1 MDKVYPIAI
10 LIAAMTTTVSGN
22 ASERVPR
29 LPSSTYNVEIRP
41 DNYYYHEQQLGAW
54 FIQCYQR
61 KQPSERYW
69 HCNASDSETIR
80 RFRTTLKDPALAFT
94 DQESQPVTQA
104 NTAPAKQSTLAQ
116 QPIVQAET
124 VPGAKNPIV
133 QKIPHKKHESAQ
145 QLAYMQTNEH
155 QKKELAGKTHE
166 TKKSQTP
173 IAQETIAQTRIVQTT
188 APQTVKNPPIQSQE
202 TQHHWVIQNTDFNN
216 PALEPETYYLLQ
228 LAAFQNK
235 QDASQWQQRYP
246 DIKTQVIKSQGKF
259 TQWFN
264 VVTAQPVEYIE
275 AIALSETIKDQ
286 TGETPW
292 IREKKELL

>member
-10 LIAAMTTTVSGN
+10 VIAAMTATASGK
-22 ASERVPR
+22 ASEHVPR

-61 KQPSERYW
+61 KQPAEHYW

-94 DQESQPVTQA
+94 EQEPQPVTQA
-104 NTAPAKQSTLAQ
+104 TTPLTLAQ
-116 QPIVQAET
+116 PDSIQVEPFSKRAKPT
-124 VPGAKNPIV
+124 VANIK
-133 QKIPHKKHESAQ
+133 HKKPGPAQ

-155 QKKELAGKTHE
+155 KKKPLVGKIQE
-166 TKKSQTP
+166 PKKSQVP
-173 IAQETIAQTRIVQTT
+173 ITQTT
-188 APQTVKNPPIQSQE
+188 QSQK
-202 TQHHWVIQNTDFNN
+202 TQHHRVIQSANFNN
-216 PALEPETYYLLQ
+216 PALEPETHYLLQ
-228 LAAFQNK
+228 LAAFQNQ
-235 QDASQWQQRYP
+235 QDASRWQQRYP
-246 DIKTQVIKSQGKF
+246 NIKTQVVKSQGKF

-264 VVTAQPVEYIE
+264 VVTAKPVEYID

>member
-10 LIAAMTTTVSGN
+10 LIAAMTITVSGN

-61 KQPSERYW
+61 KQPAERYW

-80 RFRTTLKDPALAFT
+80 RFRTTLKDPALALT
-94 DQESQPVTQA
+94 EQEPQPVTQA
-104 NTAPAKQSTLAQ
+104 NTAPAKQSTNTQ
-116 QPIVQAET
+116 QSIAQAET
-124 VPGAKNPIV
+124 APDAKNPIA
-133 QKIPHKKHESAQ
+133 QKIPHKKSDPAT
-145 QLAYMQTNEH
+145 QLAYIPTNKH
-155 QKKELAGKTHE
+155 QKKELTSKTHE
-166 TKKSQTP
+166 TEKSETP
-173 IAQETIAQTRIVQTT
+173 TAQT
-188 APQTVKNPPIQSQE
+188 IQSQK
-202 TQHHWVIQNTDFNN
+202 TQHHWVIQSADFNN

-275 AIALSETIKDQ
+275 AITLSETIKDQ

>member
-1 MDKVYPIAI
+1 MDKVYPIAT
-10 LIAAMTTTVSGN
+10 LIAAMTITVTGS

-61 KQPSERYW
+61 KQPAERYW

-94 DQESQPVTQA
+94 APEPAVHADTSPPKQPAESLQRPVPTRVA
-104 NTAPAKQSTLAQ
+104 TLPPDPPKQTPQKKTVQAQ
-116 QPIVQAET
+116 QHYLAAEHLKKKRS
-124 VPGAKNPIV
+124 ANP
-133 QKIPHKKHESAQ
+133 QK
-145 QLAYMQTNEH
+145 QTKPVEAIRH
-155 QKKELAGKTHE
+155 H
-166 TKKSQTP
+166 TP
-173 IAQETIAQTRIVQTT
+173 TIQTT
-188 APQTVKNPPIQSQE
+188 
-202 TQHHWVIQNTDFNN
+202 FNN

-235 QDASQWQQRYP
+235 KDANRWQQGYP
-246 DIKTQVIKSQGKF
+246 DIATRIIRTQGKF

-264 VVTAQPVEYIE
+264 VVTAQPVEYFD
-275 AIALSETIKDQ
+275 AIALSEAIKDQ